1 MLSALISDVSG
12 NVMVQFP
19 RELGD
24 AIMDGMSATEFKAMK
39 DEEKDPEKLK
49 EFFHSCTFKQ
59 H

>member
-24 AIMDGMSATEFKAMK
+24 AIMGGISASDFLAKK
-39 DEEKDPEKLK
+39 EECQDPEELK
-49 EFFHSCTFKQ
+49 EFMHSVTFKK

>member
-24 AIMDGMSATEFKAMK
+24 SIMSGLSASDFLAK
-39 DEEKDPEKLK
+39 K
-49 EFFHSCTFKQ
+49 EDS
-59 H
+59 